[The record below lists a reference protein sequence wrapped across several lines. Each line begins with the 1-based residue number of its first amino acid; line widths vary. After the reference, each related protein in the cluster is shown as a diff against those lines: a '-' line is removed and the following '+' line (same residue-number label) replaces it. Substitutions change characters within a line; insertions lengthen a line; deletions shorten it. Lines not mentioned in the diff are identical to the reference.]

1 MAKAAKK
8 TRGVLEYP
16 PGSGKW
22 FARWYEDG
30 KEFRLPAKTK
40 GEALSIYEDKQSEK
54 RKKKLYPELE
64 KEKTRIE
71 QEKAKLENLQSSR
84 PTLRELAD
92 SYLKQSKVQNVRAN
106 EDETRAKSWTEAVL
120 QGKDGAI
127 TLGDVVA
134 EEVSTDQINEVILEL
149 SKEFAPAT
157 VHRRLTILKAIYSKG
172 ERDGKISRNP
182 VRLAKAPKYNNEVN
196 RYLSL
201 DEERRL
207 FAVLP
212 SLYVPI
218 VTTALHTGAR
228 AGELLG
234 LQWQEIDLEARRL
247 YIKTGR
253 KSKPRGIP
261 LNSILYETLKNEF
274 EARKPEPTD
283 KVFPVGHAKSLSR
296 AFKTAVD
303 RAKIQN
309 FRFHDLRHT
318 FNSRL
323 AMNGANDRVLMTLS
337 GWSSERMIRRYTHLS
352 PEYLEEAVEGLT
364 KPKLRVAASNPQKRA
379 NRIKTV

>member
-1 MAKAAKK
+1 M
-8 TRGVLEYP
+8 
-16 PGSGKW
+16 
-22 FARWYEDG
+22 
-30 KEFRLPAKTK
+30 
-40 GEALSIYEDKQSEK
+40 
-54 RKKKLYPELE
+54 
-64 KEKTRIE
+64 
-71 QEKAKLENLQSSR
+71 
-84 PTLRELAD
+84 
-92 SYLKQSKVQNVRAN
+92 
-106 EDETRAKSWTEAVL
+106 
-120 QGKDGAI
+120 
-127 TLGDVVA
+127 
-134 EEVSTDQINEVILEL
+134 
-149 SKEFAPAT
+149 
-157 VHRRLTILKAIYSKG
+157 
-172 ERDGKISRNP
+172 
-182 VRLAKAPKYNNEVN
+182 
-196 RYLSL
+196 
-201 DEERRL
+201 
-207 FAVLP
+207 
-212 SLYVPI
+212 
-218 VTTALHTGAR
+218 
-228 AGELLG
+228 LG